1 MNYLHSNSNVRR
13 SGSDPCCK
21 PTRLIRSIYPEID
34 RFPAKM
40 GENLYTKREETYKYY
55 QDGLGSGD
63 LLKKRNEQDSGLV
76 PIDRLFDS
84 QMRPRREPCRSSHFE
99 GIQKI
104 FQVSLLSPHLKVLTM
119 IYRGL
124 SDLPQTIGSRL
135 AGEELLEGRAM
146 QWAPASRYL
155 AVALAM
161 GEFHDGR
168 SPLEQYFDQ
177 TKDYTETIPGT
188 NEIGSVPA
196 HQALKH
202 AFREDSFSNYS
213 YKIREGGKKIQ
224 RLVIIHRQVG
234 DALKLYHHR
243 LNHVPGEGCP

>member
-1 MNYLHSNSNVRR
+1 MKHLYSNFRVEGPGSNR
-13 SGSDPCCK
+13 GCK
-21 PTRLIRSIYPEID
+21 PSRLIRSIYPEID
-34 RFPAKM
+34 RFPAKT
-40 GENLYTKREETYKYY
+40 GENLYTKREETYKYD

-63 LLKKRNEQDSGLV
+63 LLKKRNEQGSGLV

-146 QWAPASRYL
+146 QWAPASCYL
-155 AVALAM
+155 VDVFAM
-161 GEFHDGR
+161 GEFHEGR
-168 SPLEQYFDQ
+168 FPLEHCFDQ
-177 TKDYTETIPGT
+177 TKDYHEIIPGT

-213 YKIREGGKKIQ
+213 YKNESRWRENSKVSYNTSTSWRGP
-224 RLVIIHRQVG
+224 QV
-234 DALKLYHHR
+234 
-243 LNHVPGEGCP
+243 VPSSFESRAG